1 MKHAKKFLSLAL
13 VGTMLTAC
21 SSLTAF
27 AQDDTRINQPQT
39 QMGQQISTTTICGSY
54 TITIPASIDLS
65 NTATTETAITAEDV
79 ALLPD

>member
-39 QMGQQISTTTICGSY
+39 QMGQQISTTTI
-54 TITIPASIDLS
+54 
-65 NTATTETAITAEDV
+65 TAVPTPSRF
-79 ALLPD
+79 LPPLI